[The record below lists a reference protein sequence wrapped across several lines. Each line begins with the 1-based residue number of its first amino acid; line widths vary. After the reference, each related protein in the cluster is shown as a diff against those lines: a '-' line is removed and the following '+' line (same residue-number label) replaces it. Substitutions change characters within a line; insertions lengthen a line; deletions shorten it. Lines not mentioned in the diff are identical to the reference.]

1 MCVCLYIRI
10 NKYTSNVNTLVEEG
24 TWKDRLFIINGEQF
38 DTWPSDVNLYKFV
51 DEIGRIVKKVE
62 KLYISRSRK
71 LNQYI
76 IVKWNGEEAAT
87 WPSTG
92 PIKFWFQEQ
101 IESLYHMWNLGLPIQ
116 LPLPFFSPFKFVCC
130 TWHPMC
136 SKILAFG
143 FRTLKYT
150 RCFMYPRIFGFENLP
165 LYVSVC
171 VYICSFSSADVSK
184 WVYLISSNMT
194 KQTYQ

>member
-10 NKYTSNVNTLVEEG
+10 YKYTSNVNTLVEEG
-24 TWKDRLFIINGEQF
+24 TWKDRLFIINGQQF
-38 DTWPSDVNLYKFV
+38 DTWPTDVNLNKFV
-51 DEIGRIVKKVE
+51 DEIGRIVKQVE

-71 LNQYI
+71 LYQYI

-116 LPLPFFSPFKFVCC
+116 LPLPFFFPLQICLLHMTSHVQQNIGFWIHIQGHRSMLDVLCIREFLDL
-130 TWHPMC
+130 
-136 SKILAFG
+136 KIS
-143 FRTLKYT
+143 
-150 RCFMYPRIFGFENLP
+150 
-165 LYVSVC
+165 LY
-171 VYICSFSSADVSK
+171 
-184 WVYLISSNMT
+184 M
-194 KQTYQ
+194 